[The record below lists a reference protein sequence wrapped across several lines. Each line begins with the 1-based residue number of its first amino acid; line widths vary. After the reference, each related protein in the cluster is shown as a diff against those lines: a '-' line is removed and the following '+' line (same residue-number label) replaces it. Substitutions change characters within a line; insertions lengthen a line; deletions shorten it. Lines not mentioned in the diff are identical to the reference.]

1 MKLKSLLL
9 GSAAALV
16 AFSGARAADAVIAE
30 PEPVEYVKVCDAYGA
45 GYFYLPGTET
55 CLKIGGFVRYEI
67 NYTSASAGAAPNK
80 KTWDK
85 TTQANVTL
93 SAKSDTEMGVL
104 EGFMELT
111 TNKTNAGVNGTPGSS
126 AMAIDSAYISLG
138 GLKMGFFSSAFDGGI
153 GGENDGLGGTTSN
166 TIQYTFASGGFDA
179 TIGLN
184 EDTGT
189 LLNSERNYTP
199 NVSANAGF
207 SAGAVAIRAFINY
220 DDKENALQKDAVAF
234 KLRATATVT
243 EGGTLGVAVVYANNP
258 AEAWNAST
266 WSVAASYTQKMS
278 DTLTASLGAQY
289 FGDTNFSAVGTPSR
303 FTVGANVDWTPVT
316 NFLVRAQIQ
325 YSDPTGNAL
334 AAANANTT
342 TARLRFQRSF

>member
-30 PEPVEYVKVCDAYGA
+30 PEPVEYVRVCDAYGA

-67 NYTSASAGAAPNK
+67 NYSNVAVALPNK

-85 TTQANVTL
+85 TTQANITF
-93 SAKSDTEMGVL
+93 SAKSDTDYGML
-104 EGFMELT
+104 EGFLEMT
-111 TNKTNAGVNGTPGSS
+111 GKQTNAGVNGTPSS
-126 AMAIDSAYISLG
+126 SGFGIDSAYIALG
-138 GLKMGFFSSAFDGGI
+138 GLKMGYFSSAFDGGI

-179 TIGLN
+179 TVGLN

-189 LLNSERNYTP
+189 ILGIPTEGNYMP

-207 SAGAVAIRAFINY
+207 SAGAVAIRAFVNY
-220 DDKENALQKDAVAF
+220 DDAESVAQKNAFAV
-234 KLRATATVT
+234 KLRATADVT

-258 AEAWNAST
+258 SEAWSAAE
-266 WSVAASYTQKMS
+266 WSVAASYSQKMS
-278 DTLTASLGAQY
+278 DTLALSVGAQY
-289 FGDTNFSAVGTPSR
+289 FANTDFAVAGSPSAYAI
-303 FTVGANVDWTPVT
+303 GANVDWTPVT
-316 NFLVRAQIQ
+316 NFLVRAQVQ
-325 YSDPTGNAL
+325 YKDATGPN
-334 AAANANTT
+334 NDSWN
-342 TARLRFQRSF
+342 ARLRFQRSF

>member
-30 PEPVEYVKVCDAYGA
+30 PEPVEYVKVCDAFGS

-55 CLKIGGFVRYEI
+55 CLKIGGYVRYEI
-67 NYTSASAGAAPNK
+67 NYTSASAAVGSQ

-85 TTQANVTL
+85 RTQASLRV
-93 SAKSDTEMGVL
+93 SAKSETEMGTL
-104 EGFMELT
+104 ESYVELIGSQR
-111 TNKTNAGVNGTPGSS
+111 NAGVNGTASNVPFG
-126 AMAIDSAYISLG
+126 IDSAYISLG
-138 GLKMGFFSSAFDGGI
+138 GLKMGYFVTAFDGGI
-153 GGENDGLGGTTSN
+153 GGENDYLGEATSN
-166 TIQYTFASGGFDA
+166 SIQYTFASDGFDA
-179 TIGLN
+179 TIALN
-184 EDTGT
+184 EDTGPAPT
-189 LLNSERNYTP
+189 TEGNYTP

-207 SAGAVAIRAFINY
+207 SAGAVAIRAFISY
-220 DDKENALQKDAVAF
+220 DDKETALQKDAVAF

-243 EGGTLGVAVVYANNP
+243 EGGTLGAAFIYANNTS
-258 AEAWNAST
+258 EVWDRST

-303 FTVGANVDWTPVT
+303 FTVGANVDWTPVK

-325 YSDPTGNAL
+325 YSDPTGNAA